1 MDTDGGDVFTQ
12 AGPERANEA
21 TFENAL
27 RGLRATGASTG
38 SRTLVELL
46 SRHGSEEG
54 AILDSYVEFVETSND
69 GSVKYLINMIL
80 DDERR
85 HHRLLAEMANAIAW
99 GHIKANPEPSTPAT
113 TGVMSTSPSDLT
125 KQLLQ
130 FERKDARQLNRLRKR
145 LRPFSATTVWALL
158 VDLMIL
164 DTKKHRTILRFL
176 KRHPGASP

>member
-12 AGPERANEA
+12 SGPERSNEA

-27 RGLRATGASTG
+27 RGLRATGASAG
-38 SRTLVELL
+38 SRELVELL

-54 AILDSYVEFVETSND
+54 AILDSYVDFAEKSND

-99 GHIKANPEPSTPAT
+99 SDIKANPEPSTPAL
-113 TGVMSTSPSDLT
+113 TGGLTASLSDLIA
-125 KQLLQ
+125 QLLR
-130 FERKDARQLNRLRKR
+130 FERKDAHELKRLRKR
-145 LRPFSATTVWALL
+145 LRPFSATTMWALL

-164 DTKKHRTILRFL
+164 DTKKHTTILRFL
-176 KRHPGASP
+176 KRQQGAR

>member
-1 MDTDGGDVFTQ
+1 MDIDGGDVFTHTR
-12 AGPERANEA
+12 PERANEEP

-27 RGLRATGASTG
+27 RGLRATGASSG

-54 AILDSYVEFVETSND
+54 AILDSYVEFAEKSND
-69 GSVKYLINMIL
+69 GSVKYLIDMIV

-99 GHIKANPEPSTPAT
+99 GHMKGNLEPATPAT
-113 TGVMSTSPSDLT
+113 TGVMSASLSDLT
-125 KQLLQ
+125 TQLLQ
-130 FERKDARQLNRLRKR
+130 FERKDARQLKGLRKR
-145 LRPFSATTVWALL
+145 LRPFSATTMWALL

-164 DTKKHRTILRFL
+164 DTKKHTTILRFL
-176 KRHPGASP
+176 KRQQGAP